1 MRNRTE
7 SRHIE
12 GTMMGRSVFT
22 YQSGTVKTHDNR
34 QVEQCHVVD
43 DVIVGTLCKRT
54 VDIAE
59 WDETV
64 FRHTS

>member
-1 MRNRTE
+1 
-7 SRHIE
+7 
-12 GTMMGRSVFT
+12 MMGWSVFT

-59 WDETV
+59 WDEAV